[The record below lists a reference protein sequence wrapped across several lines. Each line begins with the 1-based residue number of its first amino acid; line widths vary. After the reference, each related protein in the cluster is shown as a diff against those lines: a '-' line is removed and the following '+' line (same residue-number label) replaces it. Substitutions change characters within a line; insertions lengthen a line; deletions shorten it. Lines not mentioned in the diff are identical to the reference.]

1 MSDYEFKQQTR
12 SSHHLKKITFLSK
25 NSKSYIQ
32 LFTSILLKEKYKNK
46 IALNFSIYLQW
57 YATEVIN

>member
-46 IALNFSIYLQW
+46 IALNFSIYLQ
-57 YATEVIN
+57 